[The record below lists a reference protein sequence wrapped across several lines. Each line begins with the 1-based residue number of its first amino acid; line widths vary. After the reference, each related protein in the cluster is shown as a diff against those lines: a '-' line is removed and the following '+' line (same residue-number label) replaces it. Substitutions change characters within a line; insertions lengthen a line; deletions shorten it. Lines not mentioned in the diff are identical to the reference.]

1 MGECGVGEVLDEEY
15 LELES
20 ESDVGEVDVDKKRGK
35 AFDLTSPPRDDF
47 YHAPYFTFLANV
59 LNGEFLLVLNGDI
72 PFVLQYQVPTFDTN
86 LVSSYT

>member
-1 MGECGVGEVLDEEY
+1 MIEVN
-15 LELES
+15 
-20 ESDVGEVDVDKKRGK
+20 VDKKKEVRL
-35 AFDLTSPPRDDF
+35 LTLPPCDGV

-72 PFVLQYQVPTFDTN
+72 PFVFQYHVLVFETI

>member
-1 MGECGVGEVLDEEY
+1 MGVG
-15 LELES
+15 
-20 ESDVGEVDVDKKRGK
+20 GHKKKRGK
-35 AFDLTSPPRDDF
+35 AFDLTPPCDGV

-72 PFVLQYQVPTFDTN
+72 PFVSQYHVLVFETI